1 MPTLYVVSTPI
12 GNLEDITFRAL
23 RILSEVDVIVAEDT
37 RVTKKLL
44 QKYEIK
50 SVLES
55 YSNKNIKYKTAKLL
69 GYLEKHDIALVTD
82 AGTPAISDPGKDLV
96 DQAITHGFTVVSV
109 PGASSLTAS
118 ASISGLDLSNFLYLG
133 FLPSRSVARRKTLL
147 SVANSI
153 YPLIIFESPHRLKNC
168 LADMEAILGD
178 RLLVICRE
186 LTKVHE
192 EIFRGH
198 ITEAE
203 KYFVHPIGEFTII
216 VKNEV
221 DDIVKNI
228 DQGVLNVTEELMA
241 TLKRRGLT
249 SKDVIPYLAKLSK
262 ISRKTLYARWIDL
275 AKCEDSVC

>member
-1 MPTLYVVSTPI
+1 M
-12 GNLEDITFRAL
+12 
-23 RILSEVDVIVAEDT
+23 
-37 RVTKKLL
+37 
-44 QKYEIK
+44 
-50 SVLES
+50 
-55 YSNKNIKYKTAKLL
+55 
-69 GYLEKHDIALVTD
+69 
-82 AGTPAISDPGKDLV
+82 
-96 DQAITHGFTVVSV
+96 
-109 PGASSLTAS
+109 
-118 ASISGLDLSNFLYLG
+118 
-133 FLPSRSVARRKTLL
+133 ARRKTLL

-168 LADMEAILGD
+168 LADMKAILGD

-203 KYFVHPIGEFTII
+203 EYFVNPIGEFTII

-228 DQGVLNVTEELMA
+228 DQGILNVAEELMA
-241 TLKRRGLT
+241 KLKIRGLT

-262 ISRKTLYARWIDL
+262 ISRKTLYARWTDL
-275 AKCEDSVC
+275 AKCDD